1 MKFYE
6 NTVRKGILWEGT
18 SDVCLDQL
26 HVWKSPLTGST
37 SCWKSQHQIKQL
49 KYFAVVILKSCDDLF
64 PTEGGELGGIP
75 EISII
80 FSLTAALYNLKLFPI
95 LQ

>member
-1 MKFYE
+1 MRILFERVFSERELLMSVLINFMCE
-6 NTVRKGILWEGT
+6 NP
-18 SDVCLDQL
+18 
-26 HVWKSPLTGST
+26 HFTGST

-64 PTEGGELGGIP
+64 PTEGIELGGIP

-80 FSLTAALYNLKLFPI
+80 IDYNTRN
-95 LQ
+95 